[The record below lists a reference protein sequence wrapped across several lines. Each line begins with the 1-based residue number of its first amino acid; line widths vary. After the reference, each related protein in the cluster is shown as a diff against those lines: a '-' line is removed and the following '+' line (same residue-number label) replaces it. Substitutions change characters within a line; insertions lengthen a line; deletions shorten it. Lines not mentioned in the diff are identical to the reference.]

1 MMEGFSKGGWWWL
14 KWNDSQ
20 INREMWKYIFSR
32 RESPFISGHF
42 VHGPSS
48 SSPPTPSIVL
58 LSCHDDS
65 WHIKSAEMGSKWD
78 LSCLTRFPSFNPFIF
93 AHRIEPNESA
103 ALTTGFNSGMHTQR
117 KRLRSKAMVGLWAQ
131 SITCGWVGVCVCGKE
146 TADHFGLIV
155 CNNSCA

>member
-1 MMEGFSKGGWWWL
+1 MTPKSTVKCGNIYLVEG
-14 KWNDSQ
+14 
-20 INREMWKYIFSR
+20 SR
-32 RESPFISGHF
+32 LLFPVISFTDH
-42 VHGPSS
+42 HHHHPRHHR
-48 SSPPTPSIVL
+48 TPI
-58 LSCHDDS
+58 SCHDDS

-131 SITCGWVGVCVCGKE
+131 SITCVCVWGKE
-146 TADHFGLIV
+146 TAAHFGLIV